1 MGVVLAEVFIDLV
14 FRVVFVVF
22 WCQFAFMFV
31 SMDRWWALTA
41 LDGVSRLFSQCSWPW
56 VALTDLGDVVGAP
69 C

>member
-1 MGVVLAEVFIDLV
+1 MGVVLAEVLVDLV

-22 WCQFAFMFV
+22 WHRFTFVFM

-41 LDGVSRLFSQCSWPW
+41 LDGVSRPFSWCSWPW
-56 VALTDLGDVVGAP
+56 VALTDLGDMVGAP